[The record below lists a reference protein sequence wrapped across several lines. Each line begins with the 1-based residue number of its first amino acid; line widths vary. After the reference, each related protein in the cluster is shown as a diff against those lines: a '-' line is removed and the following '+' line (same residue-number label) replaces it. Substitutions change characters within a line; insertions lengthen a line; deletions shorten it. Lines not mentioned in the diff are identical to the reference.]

1 MLKLDRWVGLNCN
14 RLSIG
19 DDGEPV
25 FALLGIE
32 QIRSHQMNIQEE
44 YLKLLQSPDRM
55 TEAIRRIGRENV
67 LFLLDDMKSRG
78 FLREEFD
85 GALRRAQGI
94 PSRRVT
100 QQGRVFLRR
109 HGRSAVSVPKPSP
122 EEQRLSA
129 LAERI
134 QSQEPALRAGKQLL
148 VSYSDGSTE
157 TVRHVSCWYS
167 RYTGSSGWVQISGK
181 GALLRGLLPYLP
193 FITDLHLRDFSDS
206 Y

>member
-1 MLKLDRWVGLNCN
+1 VGLNCN

-32 QIRSHQMNIQEE
+32 QIGSHQMNIQEE
-44 YLKLLQSPDRM
+44 YLKLLQSPAR
-55 TEAIRRIGRENV
+55 TAEAVRRIGRENV
-67 LFLLDDMKSRG
+67 LLLLDDMKDRG
-78 FLREEFD
+78 YLREKFD

-100 QQGRVFLRR
+100 QQGRVFLHRY
-109 HGRSAVSVPKPSP
+109 GRTAVSEPAPSP
-122 EEQRLSA
+122 ETQRLSA
-129 LAERI
+129 LAEKI
-134 QSQEPALRAGKQLL
+134 QALEPALRAGGQLL

-167 RYTGSSGWVQISGK
+167 RYTGSSGWVQIGGE

-193 FITDLHLRDFSDS
+193 FIAEVRLAD
-206 Y
+206 